1 MSRLGLI
8 IQREYLQTVGKK
20 SFILTT
26 LLVPILSI
34 LLCVVAPIM
43 LSSVRSNDEKV
54 VAVIDQSLGQTY
66 APLIKDVDEFHFVTI
81 APQEAEDAHAV
92 YVAGDQDYYA
102 LVVIPASIDSTLE
115 FSIYSESSVPRSFS
129 REI

>member
-8 IQREYLQTVGKK
+8 VQREYLQTVGKK

-54 VAVIDQSLGQTY
+54 VAVIDQSPGQTY

-92 YVAGDQDYYA
+92 YVA
-102 LVVIPASIDSTLE
+102 
-115 FSIYSESSVPRSFS
+115 YSC
-129 REI
+129 

>member
-43 LSSVRSNDEKV
+43 LSSVS
-54 VAVIDQSLGQTY
+54 
-66 APLIKDVDEFHFVTI
+66 
-81 APQEAEDAHAV
+81 
-92 YVAGDQDYYA
+92 
-102 LVVIPASIDSTLE
+102 ST
-115 FSIYSESSVPRSFS
+115 S
-129 REI
+129 RRNMPMLR